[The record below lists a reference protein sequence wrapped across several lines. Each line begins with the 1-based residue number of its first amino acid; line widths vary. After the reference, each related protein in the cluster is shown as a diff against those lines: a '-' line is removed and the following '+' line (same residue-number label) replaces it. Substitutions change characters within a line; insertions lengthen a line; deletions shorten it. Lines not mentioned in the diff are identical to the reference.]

1 MDDDSL
7 TGRIE
12 ERVDY
17 MINHP
22 EIFGFA
28 LSELAR
34 ETRHIF
40 IRVTQEAVEA
50 TQVYAPFLSPLAYQT
65 LLATEINERLEADP
79 EVSKLS
85 ALINEGR

>member
-1 MDDDSL
+1 MNEEV
-7 TGRIE
+7 RMEIE

-17 MINHP
+17 IIAHP
-22 EIFGFA
+22 EIFGFP
-28 LSELAR
+28 LSELTR

-40 IRVTQEAVEA
+40 IRITEEALEA
-50 TQVYAPFLSPLAYQT
+50 TKELTLFLSPLVYQQI
-65 LLATEINERLEADP
+65 LAIEINERLEADP